1 MYPPPPQAV
10 GNTALCGRNLTLHA
24 MKIHK
29 MYSEI
34 VIGVN
39 QQKFM
44 DVHVKSD
51 KFLFQTFWRL

>member
-10 GNTALCGRNLTLHA
+10 GNTALCGRKLTRHG

-39 QQKFM
+39 QQKL
-44 DVHVKSD
+44 DVHVKSE
-51 KFLFQTFWRL
+51 KFLFQTFWNL